1 MIKVLVVDDEKA
13 IANLIDVSLTRA
25 GYECDCCYDGMTAAD
40 RIEKNRYDIIL
51 LDIMLP
57 KVDGYEL
64 LEYIKNYNTPVI
76 FLTAKT
82 SVEDKVRGLRM
93 GAEDYLAKPFEIV
106 ELIARIETVLRRY
119 HKNEEKLEIGG
130 LTICPM
136 SHSVTKNGMEIN
148 LTTKE
153 YKLLLFFVNNRNIA
167 LLREVIYERVWEKE
181 YEGDSR
187 TVDLHVQRMKKK
199 VGWEDKIKTIY
210 KVGYRLEI

>member
-1 MIKVLVVDDEKA
+1 MIRVLIVDDEKP
-13 IANLIDVSLTRA
+13 IANLIQVSLTRA
-25 GYECDCCYDGMTAAD
+25 GYECESCYDGMTAAD
-40 RIEKNRYDIIL
+40 LIEKKRYDIIL

-64 LEYIKNYNTPVI
+64 LEFIKNYDTPVI

-119 HKNEEKLEIGG
+119 HKNEEKIELGG
-130 LTICPM
+130 LTICPL
-136 SHSVTKNGMEIN
+136 SHSVTRDGREIN

-153 YKLLLFFVNNRNIA
+153 YKLLLFFVHNRNIA

-199 VGWEDKIKTIY
+199 VGWEEQIKTIY